1 MLVSL
6 IMHLLF
12 RLVNIHYFFFF
23 GQHYFIIIIV
33 WLQSKPRIF
42 FWVNAGQVLGT
53 NNYSDPRWA
62 SYKFWNLQFHTKKE
76 AYYVIVD
83 LSKKTHLSWPKQKKT
98 HMIYTGPI
106 WVGQFLN
113 ILLFFISKIY
123 LSKSDKDVLYM
134 SDYFQKNMQ
143 SQ

>member
-12 RLVNIHYFFFF
+12 RLVNIHYF
-23 GQHYFIIIIV
+23 IIIIV
-33 WLQSKPRIF
+33 WLQSKPRIVF
-42 FWVNAGQVLGT
+42 RVNAGQVLGT

-113 ILLFFISKIY
+113 ILLFSLAKFIYQNLIKMFYTCQII
-123 LSKSDKDVLYM
+123 
-134 SDYFQKNMQ
+134 FKNMQ